1 MEISQHIKNLL
12 KTNERVILGGFGA
25 FNSKQISA
33 KYDAETK
40 TMNPPNKVIVFDQN
54 TKEDA
59 GILAKHM
66 AEQEGFSLDNANE
79 QIQEYVKM
87 INSRLS
93 SGQKVEF
100 KDLGTFDKGSDGN
113 LNFTFLS
120 IDNLLIDSFG
130 LSTVSL
136 DAKTENVPTKQP
148 VKKKVIEKKKPIE
161 KKPVTQKPKVQKP
174 AKPKPVK
181 KAKPTKVK
189 SDSGKPKKRR
199 TGLIVFLGFIAAIG
213 ITLTA
218 LYFFKPDLWDKG
230 YAFST
235 EKFTVAKSKISQLF
249 NGGDNENYDIITP
262 DEITDEVIDTSSAI
276 VENSEIIDDSLAT
289 EEGIDNVGIIE
300 EQEIIPE
307 DDIVET
313 ETIVEEVA
321 ETVTNNTNVSPAQKG
336 KYYIIVS
343 SVKSESSAKKEQKRF
358 SSKGVSTSIVHATS
372 IGRYRISAGEFN
384 TIKEAQNA
392 YSDIQAKHGNIE
404 AWVWEKK

>member
-12 KTNERVILGGFGA
+12 KTNEKVILGGFGA

-40 TMNPPNKVIVFDQN
+40 TMNPPHKVIVFDQN

-59 GILAKHM
+59 GLLAKHM
-66 AEQEGFSLDNANE
+66 AEQENFSLDNANE
-79 QIQEYVKM
+79 QIREYVKM

-100 KDLGTFDKGSDGN
+100 KDLGTFDQSSDGI

-120 IDNLLIDSFG
+120 ADNLLIDSFG
-130 LSTVSL
+130 LSSVSL
-136 DAKTENVPTKQP
+136 DAKSENVPTKQP
-148 VKKKVIEKKKPIE
+148 VKKKPVERKKPIE
-161 KKPVTQKPKVQKP
+161 KKPVIQKPKVQKP
-174 AKPKPVK
+174 IKQKPVK
-181 KAKPTKVK
+181 KAKPVK
-189 SDSGKPKKRR
+189 LKSTSGKPKKRR
-199 TGLIVFLGFIAAIG
+199 TGLLIFLGFIAAIG

-235 EKFTVAKSKISQLF
+235 EKLTVAKSKISQLF
-249 NGGDNENYDIITP
+249 SGGDNENYDIITP
-262 DEITDEVIDTSSAI
+262 DEITDEVVDTSSAI
-276 VENSEIIDDSLAT
+276 VENVEIIDNNPET
-289 EEGIDNVGIIE
+289 EEDIDNE
-300 EQEIIPE
+300 EIIPE
-307 DDIVET
+307 EDIVET
-313 ETIVEEVA
+313 ETIIEDPVEEVV

-343 SVKSESSAKKEQKRF
+343 SVKSEASAKKEQKRF
-358 SSKGVSTSIVHATS
+358 SSKGISTSIVHATS
-372 IGRYRISAGEFN
+372 IGRYRISAGEFS

-404 AWVWEKK
+404 AWVWEKR